1 MKMSNQIQ
9 ISSQN
14 TNIFQKWPGKS
25 QRKQWS
31 SPELITV
38 STYGINDLPVLYRF
52 EKQIRMY
59 NKLLG
64 SSSIRSLLTSSY
76 SGNDHLTCIQI
87 LRQLCNHPSFVVNKQ
102 QSFSVLI
109 SFLLLFTHLFF
120 FIDSSVI
127 LCPSFRTPGPGLSR
141 NSCRDARAR
150 RDLLFFQNLEND
162 LFFFFG
168 RIFQND
174 FKSYFAAVQ
183 NDFRNCFIKDSSWI
197 SWRILEDSKLNL
209 LMLNGPLQDP
219 LETPLGFFM
228 IPRRSP
234 RTNFTIFL

>member
-31 SPELITV
+31 SPELIAV

-150 RDLLFFQNLEND
+150 GDLLFFQNLEND
-162 LFFFFG
+162 LFFFWEDFSEW
-168 RIFQND
+168 FQIL
-174 FKSYFAAVQ
+174 
-183 NDFRNCFIKDSSWI
+183 FRSCSEWFQE
-197 SWRILEDSKLNL
+197 L
-209 LMLNGPLQDP
+209 
-219 LETPLGFFM
+219 FH
-228 IPRRSP
+228 
-234 RTNFTIFL
+234 